1 MWWFGELVRIVAE
14 LIIPGR
20 GASPQKQ
27 QRYRLTMAIMT
38 LSSLLGLVAFIMLA
52 LGWIP
57 PMFSGFASA
66 RTMQQFQLQD
76 RAHWRQVSAWESEDR
91 REWALSSAD
100 SLLQMDQVRC
110 KLPEGQLRQLYD
122 ALIQRRREEYRRLT
136 GRPYRLPDCRDL

>member
-1 MWWFGELVRIVAE
+1 
-14 LIIPGR
+14 
-20 GASPQKQ
+20 
-27 QRYRLTMAIMT
+27 
-38 LSSLLGLVAFIMLA
+38 
-52 LGWIP
+52 
-57 PMFSGFASA
+57 MFSGFASA